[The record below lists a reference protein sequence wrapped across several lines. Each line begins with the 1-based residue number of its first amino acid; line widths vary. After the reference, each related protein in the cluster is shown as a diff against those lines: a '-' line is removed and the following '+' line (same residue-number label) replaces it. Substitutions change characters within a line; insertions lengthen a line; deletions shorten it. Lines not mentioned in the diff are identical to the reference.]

1 MFEVGEECQRRA
13 LRYLVEVA
21 DMSYGEI
28 VKLAQ
33 QHNPSSRIN
42 KDKLKWLASKMK
54 ADGEP
59 LKTKQPERLKKA
71 NDARR
76 ALVEKST
83 TLVENSKPDFEQV
96 QVTVEDPRPKPRP
109 SVPSAGS
116 SAPAPV
122 KQWADDPRL
131 DGWNGCLNELSQKI
145 YAREKKSSRRRQGM
159 AVQLAEM
166 KDELEKTM
174 RAASNSHREKAG
186 ALLEAD
192 VKMVEATLQ
201 KEGRPGI
208 KETLEAVQYEAGRIH
223 KYASETLRV
232 LQLSDHA

>member
-13 LRYLVEVA
+13 LRYLVE
-21 DMSYGEI
+21 DEGMSYPSI
-28 VKLAQ
+28 VKLAKTA
-33 QHNPSSRIN
+33 NPNTHVTLDR
-42 KDKLKWLASKMK
+42 LKGLAKRMR
-54 ADGEP
+54 AAGEP
-59 LKTKQPERLKKA
+59 LKTIQPANFRNHGKKSSVA
-71 NDARR
+71 
-76 ALVEKST
+76 KT
-83 TLVENSKPDFEQV
+83 TEPVENSKPDFEQV
-96 QVTVEDPRPKPRP
+96 QVTVEDPKPKPKP

-145 YAREKKSSRRRQGM
+145 YTREKKSSRQRQAM

-208 KETLEAVQYEAGRIH
+208 KETLEAVQHEAGRIH
-223 KYASETLRV
+223 KFASETLRV
-232 LQLSDHA
+232 LQLVDHA